1 VDGQAVPLNDR
12 LAVSRRADRG
22 RSGRRLGRRRL
33 VLQKTAVTI
42 YHMKMVTPMRSP
54 DWDPSHPAPGVLEVV
69 RRFANTLDLYRGRDL
84 LIDVEQA
91 KITLRGLGLLA
102 EGEQLAKGEL
112 ERVRR
117 VRSAVRSVFI
127 DEEEAPARGLSA
139 LEFRIVFLG
148 GVVGIEATNAGLWG
162 RLTDL
167 CVEIVVADR
176 TGALSRLR
184 ACANPGCRWLF
195 WDTSR
200 PGTGRWCSMQVCGGQ
215 HKARSYRARRKRTS

>member
-1 VDGQAVPLNDR
+1 
-12 LAVSRRADRG
+12 
-22 RSGRRLGRRRL
+22 
-33 VLQKTAVTI
+33 
-42 YHMKMVTPMRSP
+42 MRSP
-54 DWDPSHPAPGVLEVV
+54 DWDPSHPAPGVLEVI

-84 LIDVEQA
+84 LIDLEQA
-91 KITLRGLGLLA
+91 EITLRGLGLQA

-117 VRSAVRSVFI
+117 VRSAMRSLFI
-127 DEEEAPARGLSA
+127 DEEPAPAEGLPA
-139 LEFRIVFLG
+139 LELRIDFQG
-148 GVVGIEATNAGLWG
+148 GVVGLEATNAGLWG

-167 CVEIVVADR
+167 CVEVAVADR
-176 TGALSRLR
+176 TGALSRLK